1 MVSHNNNL
9 YYIKLYNI
17 FKDQRIYY
25 MIFMT
30 EYIISKV
37 YQQYLYNGYQL
48 DLLMSHTTSLIPI

>member
-37 YQQYLYNGYQL
+37 YQQYLPL
-48 DLLMSHTTSLIPI
+48 F